1 MPPHRIFYEQLP
13 AVLMCTVACCICKIT
28 STVDLTAIIDEQD
41 SIFLATGFTG
51 RGLMHSRAASLA
63 VSEMVMGA
71 PLSFDLSAYRL
82 NRASNR
88 EKYVI

>member
-1 MPPHRIFYEQLP
+1 MPPHRIFYKRLP
-13 AVLMCTVACCICKIT
+13 AVLVCTVACCMCRIT
-28 STVDLTAIIDEQD
+28 STVDLNAINDEQD

-51 RGLMHSRAASLA
+51 GGLMHSPAAGLA
-63 VSEMVMGA
+63 VSEMVTGA
-71 PLSFDLSAYRL
+71 PLSFDLSAYGL